1 MTPAIRPGRSSATE
15 FDAPLREPTITA
27 WTEAILASDLAPIED
42 TFAEHGAWG
51 PVIRWQPD
59 AANLPHAQLAFLLK
73 HWRAL
78 AGGRAMPLSTQIDP
92 IDLRPALGYVSI
104 LDVIDS
110 GRDFR
115 FRIHGTHSAAVAG
128 FDMTSHLLSEARTS
142 LHAAHYIFAT
152 YRAVV
157 SRREPLLA
165 EHGPAKAIATKSWHR
180 LLLPLGDAAGSVS
193 RVLCGLVPVGKDGRP
208 ITGVA
213 GDQANWTSL
222 ARTVKR

>member
-1 MTPAIRPGRSSATE
+1 MPPAIRTADANP
-15 FDAPLREPTITA
+15 DAPLSEATIVA
-27 WTEAILASDLAPIED
+27 WTEAILAGELAPIEA

-59 AANLPHAQLAFLLK
+59 AEHLQHAQLAFLLK

-78 AGGRAMPLSTQIDP
+78 AGGRALPLSNQIDP

-104 LDVIDS
+104 LDVIDG

-128 FDMTSHLLSEARTS
+128 FDMTSHLLSEARTRS
-142 LHAAHYIFAT
+142 HAAHYIFAT

-157 SRREPLLA
+157 SRCEPLLA
-165 EHGPAKAIATKSWHR
+165 EHGPAKAIATKSWYR
-180 LLLPLGDAAGSVS
+180 LLLPLGDTAGNVS
-193 RVLCGLVPVGKDGRP
+193 RVLCGLVPVGKNGRP

-213 GDQANWTSL
+213 GDQANWISL
-222 ARTVKR
+222 PRKAKG